1 VNLIFRNSFLNFF
14 SKGQMYMK
22 VIVSLKDTAAR
33 VFGVP
38 FVVQAAAQA
47 VRSLRDEVNSTD
59 STSDVCKHPGDF
71 ELYEIAYFND
81 ETGAVTP
88 LDPPQMLCRAKDLK
102 ESV

>member
-1 VNLIFRNSFLNFF
+1 LILEFD
-14 SKGQMYMK
+14 MK
-22 VIVSLKDTAAR
+22 VIVALKDTAAR